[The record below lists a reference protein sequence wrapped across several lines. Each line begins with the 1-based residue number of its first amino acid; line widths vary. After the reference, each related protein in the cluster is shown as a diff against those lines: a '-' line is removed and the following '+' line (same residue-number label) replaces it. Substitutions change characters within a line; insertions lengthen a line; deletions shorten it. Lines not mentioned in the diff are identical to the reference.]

1 MALNLRLPNINGLSE
16 KEQIAQIRSYLHQ
29 LVGELEFAFSTLG
42 TSSDSIVIQSQSKQG
57 SSPES
62 PANMSGS
69 AMFSVLKPL
78 IIKSAD
84 IVDAY
89 YDKITK
95 KLEGVYVA
103 QSDFGTYIEQTS
115 QTIDANSKSI
125 TQNFT
130 SIQTINTDV
139 QGAFTTLHT
148 LDSKVSGEVSGI
160 KQNIEDTAKGL
171 SDSLKDATSNLSE
184 SISGV
189 SKDLTDKITAI
200 AERVEAILTVDAYTR
215 SGELYINEEGLP
227 VYGFEV
233 GQTNTVNG
241 VETFRKFARFTAERL
256 SFYDQNNDEVAYI
269 SDYKLFIT
277 SVEILYN
284 LIGGGFILDFSR
296 GFTLKFAGGE

>member
-16 KEQIAQIRSYLHQ
+16 KEQLAQIRSYLHQ

-42 TSSDSIVIQSQSKQG
+42 TSSDSIVIQSKQG

-62 PANMSGS
+62 SANMSGS

-89 YDKITK
+89 YDKISR

-103 QSDFGTYIEQTS
+103 QSDFGTYTKQTS
-115 QTIDANSKSI
+115 QNIDANSKSI

-139 QGAFTTLHT
+139 QGTFTTLHT

-189 SKDLTDKITAI
+189 SKNLTDQI
-200 AERVEAILTVDAYTR
+200 AAVAKRVEAVLTVDAYTR

-241 VETFRKFARFTAERL
+241 VETFRKFARFTADRL

-296 GFTLKFAGGE
+296 GFSLKFAGGE

>member
-16 KEQIAQIRSYLHQ
+16 KEQLAQIRSYLHQ

-42 TSSDSIVIQSQSKQG
+42 TSSDSIVITSQRG
-57 SSPES
+57 NSSES
-62 PANMSGS
+62 SANMSGS

-103 QSDFGTYIEQTS
+103 QSDFGTYTEQTA
-115 QTIDANSKSI
+115 QNIDANSKSI

-130 SIQTINTDV
+130 SIQTISTDV
-139 QGAFTTLHT
+139 QGAFTNLHT

-171 SDSLKDATSNLSE
+171 SDSLKDATNNLSE

-189 SKDLTDKITAI
+189 SKDLTDQIKAITT
-200 AERVEAILTVDAYTR
+200 RLEAILTVDAYTR

-284 LIGGGFILDFSR
+284 LIGGGFILDFSK

>member
-16 KEQIAQIRSYLHQ
+16 KEQLAQIRSYLHQ
-29 LVGELEFAFSTLG
+29 LVCELEFAFSTLG
-42 TSSDSIVIQSQSKQG
+42 TSSDSIVIPSKRG
-57 SSPES
+57 SSSES
-62 PANMSGS
+62 STNMSGS

-95 KLEGVYVA
+95 RLEGVYVA
-103 QSDFGTYIEQTS
+103 QSDFGTYTEQTS
-115 QTIDANSKSI
+115 QTIQENSKSI

-130 SIQTINTDV
+130 SIQTISTDV
-139 QGAFTTLHT
+139 QGAFTNLHT

-171 SDSLKDATSNLSE
+171 SDSLKDATNNLSE

-189 SKDLTDKITAI
+189 SKDLTDQIKAITT
-200 AERVEAILTVDAYTR
+200 RLEAILTVDAYTR

-296 GFTLKFAGGE
+296 GFTLKFSGGE

>member
-16 KEQIAQIRSYLHQ
+16 KEQLAQIRSYLHQ

-42 TSSDSIVIQSQSKQG
+42 TSSDSIVIPSKRG
-57 SSPES
+57 SSSES
-62 PANMSGS
+62 STNMSGS

-89 YDKITK
+89 YE
-95 KLEGVYVA
+95 KLSRKFEGVYVA
-103 QSDFGTYIEQTS
+103 QSDFGQYTEQTS
-115 QTIDANSKSI
+115 QTILENSKSI

-130 SIQTINTDV
+130 SIQTISTDV
-139 QGAFTTLHT
+139 QGAFTNLHT

-171 SDSLKDATSNLSE
+171 SDSLKDATNNLSE

-189 SKDLTDKITAI
+189 SKDLTDQINAITT
-200 AERVEAILTVDAYTR
+200 RLEAILTVDAYTR

>member
-16 KEQIAQIRSYLHQ
+16 KEQLAQIRSYLHQ

-42 TSSDSIVIQSQSKQG
+42 TSSDSIVIPSKRG
-57 SSPES
+57 SSSES
-62 PANMSGS
+62 STNMSGS

-95 KLEGVYVA
+95 RLEGVYVA
-103 QSDFGTYIEQTS
+103 KSDFGTYTEQTS
-115 QTIDANSKSI
+115 QTIEENSKSI

-139 QGAFTTLHT
+139 QGAFTNLHT

-160 KQNIEDTAKGL
+160 KQNIEDTAKGF
-171 SDSLKDATSNLSE
+171 SESLKDATSNLSE

-189 SKDLTDKITAI
+189 SKDLTDQIAAITT
-200 AERVEAILTVDAYTR
+200 RLEAILTVDAYTR

-256 SFYDQNNDEVAYI
+256 SFYDQNDDEVAYI

>member
-16 KEQIAQIRSYLHQ
+16 KEQLAQIRSYLHQ
-29 LVGELEFAFSTLG
+29 LVGELEFAFNTLG
-42 TSSDSIVIQSQSKQG
+42 TSSDSIVIPSKRG
-57 SSPES
+57 SSSES
-62 PANMSGS
+62 STNMSGS

-89 YDKITK
+89 YEKINR
-95 KLEGVYVA
+95 KLEGVYLA
-103 QSDFGTYIEQTS
+103 QSDFGTYTEQTS
-115 QTIDANSKSI
+115 QTIQENSKSI

-130 SIQTINTDV
+130 SIQTISTDV
-139 QGAFTTLHT
+139 QGAFTNLHT

-171 SDSLKDATSNLSE
+171 SDSLKDATNNLSE

-189 SKDLTDKITAI
+189 SKDLTDQIKAITT
-200 AERVEAILTVDAYTR
+200 RLEAILTVDAYTR

>member
-16 KEQIAQIRSYLHQ
+16 KEQLAQIRSYLHQ

-42 TSSDSIVIQSQSKQG
+42 TSSDSIVITSQRG
-57 SSPES
+57 SSSES
-62 PANMSGS
+62 SANMSGS

-84 IVDAY
+84 IVEAY
-89 YDKITK
+89 YDKISK

-103 QSDFGTYIEQTS
+103 QSDFGTYTEQTA
-115 QTIDANSKSI
+115 QNIDANSKSI

-130 SIQTINTDV
+130 SIQTISTDV
-139 QGAFTTLHT
+139 QGAFTNLHT

-171 SDSLKDATSNLSE
+171 SDSLKDATNNLSE
-184 SISGV
+184 SISSV
-189 SKDLTDKITAI
+189 SKDLTDQI
-200 AERVEAILTVDAYTR
+200 AATTTRLEAILTVDAYTR